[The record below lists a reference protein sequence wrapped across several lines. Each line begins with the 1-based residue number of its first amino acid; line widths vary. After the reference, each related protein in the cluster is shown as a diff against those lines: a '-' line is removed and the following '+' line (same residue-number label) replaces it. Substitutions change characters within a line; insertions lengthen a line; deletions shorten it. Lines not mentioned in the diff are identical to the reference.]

1 MPEREYFS
9 QSNIKPLWTH
19 RAIAL
24 SQSIYGL
31 SMFFQCCCDVQ
42 NLHVSPQEES
52 RKYFI
57 FGSVPLVR
65 RVRVTA
71 LESSHWSQNVIW
83 DFMINDFYFCGQS
96 NNHDHY
102 FNHHHIPSH
111 HLTGGRHGQNCLLV
125 RLRRVVPCRQIS
137 HPGHPMIRVKTGQ
150 VHYFPSKVKHFLP
163 TSLLQVD
170 QDSPLLD
177 PSSGFWHS
185 NGQIVTIVSELEL

>member
-1 MPEREYFS
+1 MDSSCHCIVTIYLWLVYVFS
-9 QSNIKPLWTH
+9 MLLRRSKSSCVTTRRIKKILYLWLGATC
-19 RAIAL
+19 
-24 SQSIYGL
+24 SQGEGHSTGVL
-31 SMFFQCCCDVQ
+31 
-42 NLHVSPQEES
+42 
-52 RKYFI
+52 
-57 FGSVPLVR
+57 
-65 RVRVTA
+65 A
-71 LESSHWSQNVIW
+71 LEPECDLRFHDQWFSP
-83 DFMINDFYFCGQS
+83 CGQS

-102 FNHHHIPSH
+102 FEHHHFPSH

-137 HPGHPMIRVKTGQ
+137 HPGHPVIRVKTGQ

-163 TSLLQVD
+163 TSPLPVD

>member
-102 FNHHHIPSH
+102 FDHHHFSISPSDWRQTRAK
-111 HLTGGRHGQNCLLV
+111 LPSCPAASSRTLSSDLSPRS
-125 RLRRVVPCRQIS
+125 PC
-137 HPGHPMIRVKTGQ
+137 
-150 VHYFPSKVKHFLP
+150 
-163 TSLLQVD
+163 D
-170 QDSPLLD
+170 QSEDRASPLFPIKSKTFSANLAP
-177 PSSGFWHS
+177 PSWSG
-185 NGQIVTIVSELEL
+185 

>member
-83 DFMINDFYFCGQS
+83 DFMINDF
-96 NNHDHY
+96 
-102 FNHHHIPSH
+102 HHVVKVITQWPVSH
-111 HLTGGRHGQNCLLV
+111 GLGQNFDGGAGSRCPAVFSTGYGAHQGKKPGVLGAHAFFVLGT
-125 RLRRVVPCRQIS
+125 VPIKK
-137 HPGHPMIRVKTGQ
+137 KT
-150 VHYFPSKVKHFLP
+150 
-163 TSLLQVD
+163 
-170 QDSPLLD
+170 
-177 PSSGFWHS
+177 SSGKTSSKQTLQGSSWTVQS
-185 NGQIVTIVSELEL
+185 